1 MIDRYLSSRRSLALN
16 LINAWRG
23 RLCQWAAAIAHEPT
37 LSCVAAQVMGTLT
50 VLGYA
55 PFGLF
60 LLPILTLAA
69 LFGLVLNQTTPGR
82 AALVGF
88 CFGLGLFGVG
98 VSWVYISL
106 HVYGGMSAPLAAMAT
121 IGFCGFLAL
130 FPASFGAAAW
140 FCRDGGVLLRGAALP
155 ACWVAFEWLR
165 GVMFTGFPWLAVGYS
180 QTPASPLAGYA
191 PMFGVYGISLLM
203 TASAVL
209 WLDFL
214 THRKDLKRWG
224 TVLLLGI
231 WTVGWGLQQVRWTL
245 PAGTPF
251 SVTLL
256 QGNIPQNRKWRSD
269 EVTSTL
275 HTYRTLLQRS
285 RGKLIVLPETALPL
299 FASELPA
306 PYVNDLIALARATHA
321 DLIVGVPE
329 RVTERGQTHY
339 YNSAI
344 GMGTS
349 VAQTYRKQHL
359 VPFGEFLPAKPLLG
373 WMLGL
378 MHIPLADMSPGGAMQ
393 PRLRLAGEKVAVNIC
408 FEDVFGEEIIRALP
422 DATILVNLSNLAWFG
437 DSLALPQHLQIAQM
451 RAMEVGRYM
460 LRATNTGATA
470 IVDERGRVVQQAETH
485 RTLAL
490 SGVAQGFTGA
500 TPYVVMGNLPVLVF
514 CGVGM
519 LLALY
524 VTVRRH
530 RAKPLFR

>member
-1 MIDRYLSSRRSLALN
+1 MIDRYLSSRRSLVLN
-16 LINAWRG
+16 LVNAWRG

-121 IGFCGFLAL
+121 IGFCGFLGL

-140 FCRDGGVLLRGAALP
+140 FCRDG
-155 ACWVAFEWLR
+155 
-165 GVMFTGFPWLAVGYS
+165 
-180 QTPASPLAGYA
+180 
-191 PMFGVYGISLLM
+191 GVYGISLLM

-256 QGNIPQNRKWRSD
+256 QGNIPQNRKWRAD

-339 YNSAI
+339 YNSPI

-378 MHIPLADMSPGGAMQ
+378 MHIPLAGMSPGGAMQ

-470 IVDERGRVVQQAETH
+470 IVDERGRVVQQTETH